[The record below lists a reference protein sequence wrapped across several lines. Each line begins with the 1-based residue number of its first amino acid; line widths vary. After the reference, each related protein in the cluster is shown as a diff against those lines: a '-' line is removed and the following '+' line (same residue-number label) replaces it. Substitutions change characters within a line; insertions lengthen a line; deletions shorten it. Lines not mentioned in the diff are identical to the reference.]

1 MKKIIYS
8 LVIMIA
14 AGSLFTSCIEQVEP
28 LGIQD
33 LRFAKAEY
41 IRALKDLRAA
51 DAEYRRAEAAVQQ
64 AIARYE
70 DALTAGVNAD
80 TEYQKL
86 LNEYQAL
93 VNQDYAGEVA
103 YNEAERLAKIDSL
116 EKAMEVREL
125 NHKRALAEAEKEMRL
140 AQEDLRVTIR
150 NINLAAGDLTASEKV
165 AIYEAAAVYYWLT
178 EQSILIKNDIA
189 QVQMTIDSLKKNKE
203 IYANKKWDTTSFAY
217 LDADKYY
224 EAKIAEE
231 YAKIDMLM
239 DLYENMPDTSAAL
252 ADWKAF
258 IDSYDDA
265 INSVKLDSTKMEAGM
280 EVEKALMKESIRD
293 FDVAVAEWIE
303 ENWVTEDEGKTYVQP
318 AISAGD
324 KPTEAEYT
332 STNAPS
338 LKVVMEKKEGVETAT
353 WEKFNYLL
361 KSYAAIDSFNFKD
374 AKQRI
379 FAPGDKDTVIFRQDM
394 KDFILGK
401 EGNKAGSQEY
411 NYTENKVKKTLNA
424 DYGLLG
430 AYDILNRDLVTAET
444 EAATE
449 KQIADAKKAME
460 NAEKKWDADQKI
472 LVDGFSEADFAPY
485 GDAIKNLKDQIKVNG
500 EGADA
505 MVAAIKDLKAAIV
518 STGTNFEN
526 FDGNDSTKLFEA
538 ILAFAEARA
547 NYLDFPASKKPKK
560 IDPQDP
566 TKRDLSVFYYSKG
579 KSGGSKA
586 ILAQAAF
593 TALTESAMNA
603 GEYNYITKEPGDL
616 WCPDVA
622 DKKDSVVNA
631 FANIVRQLDTTTSGK
646 GLYDMFNWTK
656 DTIEMPA
663 VSNQLQGA
671 LYGLYKIDSWAD
683 PKEVQN
689 LDGTKYKP
697 SDLIK
702 KENAV
707 YDSVANYIKAYK
719 DFWGQVYTAPN
730 ILSSADS
737 AAVKAY
743 INALEGGDAT
753 TIATAKKAVVTQ
765 ITTAY
770 PTNTTYN
777 PTRYSK
783 ATFKAYEDGSPVVT
797 FTGASVDG
805 TRALS
810 AILTSVDTVNTPQD
824 FYEKNPVNGNS
835 LIFGK
840 DVTGTSKVTDFYNYE
855 YAVYNYWKLTTTKA
869 SEQLKKIRAEIKKVE
884 DKFAEDEAQAGKL
897 DEKKYKAAV
906 AKWEKENAAAEAYL
920 AAKLLFTGIYDYD
933 DDDNPIPNDVYALVN
948 ADKKAGRDTAVQGKT
963 AKLKGN
969 DITVLFAKNLVG
981 QYVGWSDV
989 LGGEQLELAIEL
1001 FGEEPWEMF
1010 NEYQMHKDQ
1019 YAAQIAELEVLKKN
1033 AQAVFTAKAKY
1044 EGYTGEGTSAGSEE
1058 DVKKLYEHYKA
1069 AYEAALKAIV
1079 EYDEFGNIPL
1089 NGAGKVNKCLK
1100 KINGL
1105 EKDLA
1110 EIEDKGINWDRKI
1123 TEAEN
1128 ELEVLKNRQKT
1139 GDQALKMAK
1148 ENYDR
1153 LREYLLSQDG
1163 VSYVIPVSTADVDD
1177 VLMNLDYILRTL
1189 GHTVADVY
1197 AEVADKIGA

>member
-318 AISAGD
+318 AISAGPKPD
-324 KPTEAEYT
+324 KDDAKYYTQKADSLTWTLTKPESVQDFAWQKFVYLMKSYTDDVFPYSKNKPTKNNVIKIKPGA
-332 STNAPS
+332 SAD
-338 LKVVMEKKEGVETAT
+338 TA
-353 WEKFNYLL
+353 
-361 KSYAAIDSFNFKD
+361 
-374 AKQRI
+374 
-379 FAPGDKDTVIFRQDM
+379 VIIVNDDM
-394 KDFILGK
+394 KDFLMGAA
-401 EGNKAGSQEY
+401 GNGEDSQEFK
-411 NYTENKVKKTLNA
+411 YTDENKVKQTLVA
-424 DYGLLG
+424 SYGLWGML
-430 AYDILNRDLVTAET
+430 DILKRDKVVGEH
-444 EAATE
+444 EPDPE
-449 KQIADAKKAME
+449 EIAQAKKDME
-460 NAEKKWDADQKI
+460 DAEKKFDADRKI
-472 LVDGFSEADFAPY
+472 LVEGLAKYSELTKADATLKEKEDKI
-485 GDAIKNLKDQIKVNG
+485 GAGAASMVKAIDDLIEQFGTVNG
-500 EGADA
+500 
-505 MVAAIKDLKAAIV
+505 VV
-518 STGTNFEN
+518 
-526 FDGNDSTKLFEA
+526 DGKSFTYNDSLSTFNA
-538 ILAFAEARA
+538 FVAFATARKA
-547 NYLDFPASKKPKK
+547 YLDYSAPTK
-560 IDPQDP
+560 IDPLDP
-566 TKRDLSVFYYSKG
+566 TKRDSTLFYYSEGSTGGG
-579 KSGGSKA
+579 KAKKATKAFTDLTFSALQNKDFEFRIEDAPGNTFRNGAVPPAKADTSNALALIADQLMSTAVGDMLQAFPIDTTGFVANINKALYNGTYKYDGSK
-586 ILAQAAF
+586 
-593 TALTESAMNA
+593 
-603 GEYNYITKEPGDL
+603 ITY
-616 WCPDVA
+616 A
-622 DKKDSVVNA
+622 DGS
-631 FANIVRQLDTTTSGK
+631 T
-646 GLYDMFNWTK
+646 Y
-656 DTIEMPA
+656 E
-663 VSNQLQGA
+663 
-671 LYGLYKIDSWAD
+671 
-683 PKEVQN
+683 PKE
-689 LDGTKYKP
+689 LTD
-697 SDLIK
+697 
-702 KENAV
+702 
-707 YDSVANYIKAYK
+707 
-719 DFWGQVYTAPN
+719 
-730 ILSSADS
+730 
-737 AAVKAY
+737 
-743 INALEGGDAT
+743 
-753 TIATAKKAVVTQ
+753 AKKAVVTA
-765 ITTAY
+765 INKYLAAFRAYWGFTKTDLPDYSFTAPSAKLTAY
-770 PTNTTYN
+770 FKEMDDAASTKKASALSELVTEVQNACKAVLNADPEC
-777 PTRYSK
+777 YSK
-783 ATFKAYEDGSPVVT
+783 ATFKPYKDEAPIVS
-797 FTGASVDG
+797 FIG
-805 TRALS
+805 TKINPKNHALS
-810 AILTSVDTVNTPQD
+810 AVLYSVDP
-824 FYEKNPVNGNS
+824 KNGTWTDDDYIYNQASVEAVS
-835 LIFGK
+835 AIFKDGK
-840 DVTGTSKVTDFYNYE
+840 TDFWSYMYYADLYYNL
-855 YAVYNYWKLTTTKA
+855 VNDKA
-869 SEQLKKIRAEIKKVE
+869 SENIAGINKLIQQISDDIDADI
-884 DKFAEDEAQAGKL
+884 AQAGKFK
-897 DEKKYKAAV
+897 EAKYKKDLADWEEKD
-906 AKWEKENAAAEAYL
+906 AKAEVYY
-920 AAKLLFTGIYDYD
+920 AAKLAFTGIYDYD